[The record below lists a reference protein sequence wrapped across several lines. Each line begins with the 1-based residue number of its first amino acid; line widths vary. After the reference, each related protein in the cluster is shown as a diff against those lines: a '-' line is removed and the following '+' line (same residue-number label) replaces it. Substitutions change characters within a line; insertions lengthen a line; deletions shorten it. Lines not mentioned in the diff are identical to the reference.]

1 MKQGAGPRINNLKV
15 HLVLTESG
23 NEKLKTLLPFKCNS
37 KQYSNFGVVK
47 DRHTYIIFSNGFVN
61 ITGVKDFTELTEV
74 IPRFCQLFELTR
86 SEIASDVIVDNI
98 SAAGNFQRRVD
109 LTQLQRIVNQ
119 RKTQHS
125 TFFSVH
131 FDRNFF
137 PGAFCK
143 TRGLGTLTL
152 FPSGKYVV
160 VGSKCLEHVEKIFQ
174 QMCVLMPLL
183 SKTGRMKVFAQSAV

>member
-1 MKQGAGPRINNLKV
+1 MRGTSPKINNLKV
-15 HLVLTESG
+15 HIVLTESG
-23 NEKLKTLLPFKCNS
+23 TRKLKLGLFAEGREQK
-37 KQYSNFGVVK
+37 YSNFAVVRSK
-47 DRHTYIIFSNGFVN
+47 HTYIVFTSGFVN
-61 ITGVKDFTELTEV
+61 ITGIRSFTERPTV
-74 IPRFCQLFELTR
+74 IPLFCQEFGVTTDD
-86 SEIASDVIVDNI
+86 IASDIVIDNI

-109 LTQLQRIVNQ
+109 LKRLQRIVNK

-183 SKTGRMKVFAQSAV
+183 